1 MDEKEL
7 IKISQSPEFL
17 SDLSK
22 INRWELLPHLF
33 RVKGKP
39 YSLKGR
45 EQFSVLFDN
54 EFVREKIVLSGRQEG
69 KCGKITKKDDF
80 LTLRDS
86 RGRRVDTTPGVENY
100 LSVSSEYHSKSVR
113 GTIKTKM
120 SPGIKPI
127 LKITTEMGNILQ
139 VTAEHKIR
147 TFDGYIEAGSLH
159 KGSRIASLRKCYEFG
174 DSSESEYR
182 IALTAYLIGDG
193 HIGNPDGTGTFE
205 LTATPQIEE
214 HVRSICRSTG
224 EDIFIGKTTS
234 AKVNRIQFRSS
245 SPIRESLTR
254 DGLSGRYSYE
264 KFIPDWV
271 FDLNKQDTQLF
282 VESLWST
289 DGNLS
294 VSSNGLLLEYATTSP
309 LLAVDL
315 RALLSKFGI
324 ATSIRVK
331 KTGYRKN
338 GVYHP
343 CRDAYIIRV
352 YGYRSQ
358 KLFLETFHILDRE
371 TPELHDSLSG
381 QNDRSNRDTL
391 PKEGLYLIGKL
402 ASYMDNPN
410 DPGRMRRGQS
420 LRSLFKTFGSEIRR
434 TPKYPI
440 SRFKLEKYLAAFRM
454 LGLDDKPE
462 YARLIEFARGD
473 VIYDRVK
480 SIEPIGEYPT
490 FDIEVDGY
498 HNFIHNNICVHNS
511 MSLSRSAAFDLL
523 SIPNFQILY
532 VAPLQEQA
540 RRFSDLY
547 LNEAFKSCPLMQ
559 HLQRSEMTGVLS
571 DAKIINATFHK
582 TIANGSGI
590 QLGYAQTS
598 ADRLRGIMC
607 DALLVD
613 EAQSVCADAVPIVQE
628 SLTSSEYGT
637 TTYTGTAMVVENFI
651 ESKWQKSSMCEW
663 VMKCE
668 GCGVHNIPNLDG
680 HVLSMIQADG
690 MHCYHCGKKLNVRNG
705 QWVAAYPNR
714 MKSFRGYHIP
724 QVVCPFIVENQN
736 NWDKLLHK
744 LMNGVLA
751 TFIQENLG
759 ISYSVGQRLLTQAD
773 IVKQCCLPDTK
784 YLQEHLD
791 RYSFTVAGID
801 WGGSELQSFTVI
813 TVIGVRPDGRLD
825 VLWWKRYRGFD
836 PDDQL
841 VDIAKICRYYNVV
854 ACCADLGMGMD
865 KNRMLVKR
873 FGLPVTQMMYT
884 RQLKLF
890 GKNRSNGASNAVQC
904 WTIDKV
910 MALDTLFL
918 SIKNGRIFFP
928 KDFHEVGPIQDL
940 LSPYESTTEVGG
952 IDHRIYLRSEGQP
965 DDFCHAL
972 CFASMAAMRLMGMSV
987 DDMIPDTAFGGG
999 MVSGRPEGFGV
1010 NPYEE

>member
-69 KCGKITKKDDF
+69 KCCQISKNNLRNCYLSKITNPKIG
-80 LTLRDS
+80 DS
-86 RGRRVDTTPGVENY
+86 V
-100 LSVSSEYHSKSVR
+100 LSFDGWKVR
-113 GTIKTKM
+113 PALITNVFETVK
-120 SPGIKPI
+120 KPI
-127 LKITTEMGNILQ
+127 LHIVTEKGNELY
-139 VTAEHKIR
+139 VSPEHKIR
-147 TFDGYIEAGSLH
+147 KIEGFVQASELSI
-159 KGSRIASLRKCYEFG
+159 GSRIVSMRRGGVFDNFKP
-174 DSSESEYR
+174 ESGR
-182 IALTAYLIGDG
+182 IEATAYMIGDG
-193 HIGNPDGTGTFE
+193 SCRYNMNFTSMCQFCLDEMCKISGKETYKLYQKKGSCAFSLE
-205 LTATPQIEE
+205 FKRKSRI
-214 HVRSICRSTG
+214 RSWMK
-224 EDIFIGKTTS
+224 E
-234 AKVNRIQFRSS
+234 
-245 SPIRESLTR
+245 
-254 DGLSGRYSYE
+254 DGLYGKLSYE
-264 KFIPDWV
+264 KYIPDWV
-271 FDLNKQDTQLF
+271 YHLSREDTILF
-282 VESLWST
+282 ISRLWAT
-289 DGNLS
+289 DGR
-294 VSSNGLLLEYATTSP
+294 VSADKIGRYDISYCTTSKE
-309 LLAVDL
+309 LSDGV
-315 RALLSKFGI
+315 RALLFKLGYMNSVRI
-324 ATSIRVK
+324 K
-331 KTGYRKN
+331 KTHYKKPDGTR
-338 GVYHP
+338 VR
-343 CRDAYIIRV
+343 CRDAYIIRI
-352 YGYRSQ
+352 
-358 KLFLETFHILDRE
+358 ETFESQTAFNTEVSVPGRPPKPAKDTYR
-371 TPELHDSLSG
+371 
-381 QNDRSNRDTL
+381 NSNRDTL
-391 PKEGLYLIGKL
+391 PKECNVLI
-402 ASYMDNPN
+402 
-410 DPGRMRRGQS
+410 
-420 LRSLFKTFGSEIRR
+420 RSLFKDIGRSRDGNSLYANGLR
-434 TPKYPI
+434 TTLKYPP
-440 SRFKLEKYLAAFRM
+440 SRSKVEQYLNHARC
-454 LGLDDKPE
+454 LGLTERPE
-462 YARLIEFARGD
+462 YRELEALHTGD
-473 VIYDRVK
+473 AYFDSVK
-480 SIEPIGEYPT
+480 SIEELPEEECI
-490 FDIEVDGY
+490 DIEVAEH
-498 HNFIHNNICVHNS
+498 HNFILDNICVHNS

-547 LNEAFKSCPLMQ
+547 LNEAFKSCPLIQ

-841 VDIAKICRYYNVV
+841 VDIAKIVRFYNCQICLDAESLVLTKTPLTSPCYKRIV
-854 ACCADLGMGMD
+854 DVETTDWVWDGHEWVQHEGVKLMKYVSKEDLIELG
-865 KNRMLVKR
+865 N
-873 FGLPVTQMMYT
+873 T
-884 RQLKLF
+884 RLT
-890 GKNRSNGASNAVQC
+890 R
-904 WTIDKV
+904 DHKV
-910 MALDTLFL
+910 YVDDSTSRRADTLQGE
-918 SIKNGRIFFP
+918 GRASALAWRRSASP
-928 KDFHEVGPIQDL
+928 VSCWHDVWL
-940 LSPYESTTEVGG
+940 LAV
-952 IDHRIYLRSEGQP
+952 
-965 DDFCHAL
+965 AL
-972 CFASMAAMRLMGMSV
+972 GRACTRFVRTAARKAQGKEK
-987 DDMIPDTAFGGG
+987 G
-999 MVSGRPEGFGV
+999 
-1010 NPYEE
+1010 